1 MKYLVMVLILM
12 FAVPSMAEVKTNGL
26 TKEQI
31 AQLESQKAQFALSNA
46 QNPTIDVGKLSE
58 SLNNPEAI
66 SKYTEIGVGIA
77 KALGAAAK
85 ELGTEVNAFAT
96 SPVGKL
102 VVFLTLYTLFGA
114 EVITMIVGF
123 FFMIP
128 MTMWII
134 YRMNRFIRTAE
145 IKYDE
150 KGKEIG
156 RVYHTAE
163 EASHA
168 RSDGMSA
175 FGAQTLVTVFGMI
188 LIVIQAVV
196 YLP

>member
-46 QNPTIDVGKLSE
+46 QNPTISVGTVSDALG
-58 SLNNPEAI
+58 NPETLN
-66 SKYTEIGVGIA
+66 KYTDIGVGIA

-85 ELGTEVNAFAT
+85 ELGTEVNAFAS
-96 SPVGKL
+96 SPVGKI
-102 VVFLTLYTLFGA
+102 VVFLTVYTLFGA
-114 EVITMIVGF
+114 EFVTMLVGF

-128 MTMWII
+128 MTIWVMHRI
-134 YRMNRFIRTAE
+134 NKFIRTAE
-145 IKYDE
+145 IKYDD

-163 EASHA
+163 EASY
-168 RSDGMSA
+168 SKGDGMSA
-175 FGAQTLVTVFGMI
+175 FGAQAAITVVGMTLI
-188 LIVIQAVV
+188 AIQALI